1 MRARSVRT
9 PVPGELGGL
18 GQTFGTINDPC
29 TAANRN
35 ANPTRAANC
44 LAAGVPANYAPPL
57 SVQQGVGGFVGG
69 NPNLKPEKAT
79 TLTFGAVVQPSFV
92 PGLSLT
98 VDRFKIKLTDVINT
112 IGRQSKANACYD
124 SGLFCNDVIRGTNPN
139 VPGATWVLVSV
150 NDQLVNVAALDI
162 RGLDFSARYDTRLF
176 GGKLSLTGLGTLYD
190 KAKNTPQPGAPSTD
204 LLGFAGGSTS
214 DQGFVKFTGTANANW
229 QSQWGLSLNYN
240 LRYIGKAKTSPFA
253 PDTYPTIGD
262 RFYHNARVGFEF
274 AKKYEIYAGVDNIL
288 DSKPPLFPTSTAGT
302 QALDTVPALYD
313 VFGRSFYGGV
323 KLKF

>member
-124 SGLFCNDVIRGTNPN
+124 SGLFCNDVIRAPTPTCRAR
-139 VPGATWVLVSV
+139 PGSSFRSMTSWSTWPRWTFADLISPPVTTLGCSAV
-150 NDQLVNVAALDI
+150 NC
-162 RGLDFSARYDTRLF
+162 R
-176 GGKLSLTGLGTLYD
+176 
-190 KAKNTPQPGAPSTD
+190 
-204 LLGFAGGSTS
+204 
-214 DQGFVKFTGTANANW
+214 
-229 QSQWGLSLNYN
+229 
-240 LRYIGKAKTSPFA
+240 
-253 PDTYPTIGD
+253 
-262 RFYHNARVGFEF
+262 
-274 AKKYEIYAGVDNIL
+274 
-288 DSKPPLFPTSTAGT
+288 
-302 QALDTVPALYD
+302 
-313 VFGRSFYGGV
+313 
-323 KLKF
+323 